1 MNFDVHQNGTALVKS
16 ANYFYTNCISS
27 PGDVEVLF
35 DLPTNMQTIVS
46 TQRTE
51 VLLLEMKHFER
62 LLLKRHPSTIETMKS
77 NLEIKL
83 QTRHSQLLIRHVPL
97 LTSLLEMART
107 FNVQLKHKSQV
118 RTTDQTKTPKDGKLS
133 KKLSDKFDSFI
144 PNRGALVDIYGH
156 GTVFHRIRERDKN
169 ARKKKPIKSNG
180 IRTTDS
186 APGANHALHNQE
198 RPQTSRSL
206 ASSESGLFPHPGNG
220 LLPREKESDPS
231 VTDLENRMREWLN
244 KDFKSIG
251 GYNSTQSSTAAA
263 VVNTD

>member
-1 MNFDVHQNGTALVKS
+1 
-16 ANYFYTNCISS
+16 
-27 PGDVEVLF
+27 
-35 DLPTNMQTIVS
+35 MQTIVA

-62 LLLKRHPSTIETMKS
+62 LLLKRHPSTIEAMKS

-97 LTSLLEMART
+97 LTSLLEMARN
-107 FNVQLKHKSQV
+107 FNAQLKHKSEV
-118 RTTDQTKTPKDGKLS
+118 RTTDQTKTTKDGKLG

-144 PNRGALVDIYGH
+144 PSRGALVDIYGH

-169 ARKKKPIKSNG
+169 ARKKKPVKSNG

-186 APGANHALHNQE
+186 APGTDYAVHNQE

-206 ASSESGLFPHPGNG
+206 VSSESGLFPHPGSG
-220 LLPREKESDPS
+220 LVYRPKETDPGLA
-231 VTDLENRMREWLN
+231 DLENRMREWLN

-251 GYNSTQSSTAAA
+251 SHTSTQSSTAVAA
-263 VVNTD
+263 VKILQISKKWKPPDLYCYG